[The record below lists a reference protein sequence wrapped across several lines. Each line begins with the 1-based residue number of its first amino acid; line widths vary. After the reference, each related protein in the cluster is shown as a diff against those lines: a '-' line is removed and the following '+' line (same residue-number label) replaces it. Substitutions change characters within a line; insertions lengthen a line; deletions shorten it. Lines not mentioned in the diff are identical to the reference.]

1 MRCPFCRN
9 MDDRVI
15 DSRLSKDGDLIRRR
29 RECAHCQRRFTTY
42 ERVEE
47 TLPLVIKKDGRR
59 ELFDRGKILN
69 GLQKACEKRP
79 ISVTVLEKLIER
91 IEQRLQ
97 ESGEREVLSRE
108 IGEQIMLELQSL
120 DEVAYVRFASV
131 YRSFKDVNEFM
142 SEVKELLEKG
152 QKNKKEALGAIASRR
167 IRFHMTEDERYMRL
181 ALSLARKG
189 LGTTSPNPM
198 VGAVVV
204 KGKTIVGQ
212 GIPSSRGRAPRR
224 NPGPPPGRG
233 EGSGSDALS
242 QLGAL

>member
-1 MRCPFCRN
+1 

-15 DSRLSKDGDLIRRR
+15 YSRLSKDGDLIRRR

-59 ELFDRGKILN
+59 ELFDRGKILT

-79 ISVTVLEKLIER
+79 ISVTVLEKMIER

-108 IGEQIMLELQSL
+108 IGEQIMQELQNL

-142 SEVKELLEKG
+142 NEVKELLEKG
-152 QKNKKEALGAIASRR
+152 QKNKKE
-167 IRFHMTEDERYMRL
+167 
-181 ALSLARKG
+181 
-189 LGTTSPNPM
+189 
-198 VGAVVV
+198 
-204 KGKTIVGQ
+204 
-212 GIPSSRGRAPRR
+212 
-224 NPGPPPGRG
+224 
-233 EGSGSDALS
+233 
-242 QLGAL
+242 

>member
-59 ELFDRGKILN
+59 ELFDRGKILT

-79 ISVTVLEKLIER
+79 ISVTILEKLIER

-108 IGEQIMLELQSL
+108 IGEQIMLELQNL
-120 DEVAYVRFASV
+120 DEIAYVRFASV

-142 SEVKELLEKG
+142 NEVKELLEKG
-152 QKNKKEALGAIASRR
+152 QKNKKE
-167 IRFHMTEDERYMRL
+167 
-181 ALSLARKG
+181 
-189 LGTTSPNPM
+189 
-198 VGAVVV
+198 
-204 KGKTIVGQ
+204 
-212 GIPSSRGRAPRR
+212 
-224 NPGPPPGRG
+224 
-233 EGSGSDALS
+233 
-242 QLGAL
+242 

>member
-1 MRCPFCRN
+1 LRCPFCRN

-59 ELFDRGKILN
+59 ELFDRGKILT

-108 IGEQIMLELQSL
+108 IGEQIMLELQNL

-152 QKNKKEALGAIASRR
+152 QKEKKEEKR
-167 IRFHMTEDERYMRL
+167 
-181 ALSLARKG
+181 
-189 LGTTSPNPM
+189 
-198 VGAVVV
+198 
-204 KGKTIVGQ
+204 
-212 GIPSSRGRAPRR
+212 
-224 NPGPPPGRG
+224 
-233 EGSGSDALS
+233 
-242 QLGAL
+242 

>member
-1 MRCPFCRN
+1 

-29 RECAHCQRRFTTY
+29 RECSHCQRRFTTY

-97 ESGEREVLSRE
+97 ESGEREVHSRE
-108 IGEQIMLELQSL
+108 IGEQIMQELQSL

-142 SEVKELLEKG
+142 SEVKELLGKG
-152 QKNKKEALGAIASRR
+152 QKNKKE
-167 IRFHMTEDERYMRL
+167 
-181 ALSLARKG
+181 
-189 LGTTSPNPM
+189 
-198 VGAVVV
+198 
-204 KGKTIVGQ
+204 
-212 GIPSSRGRAPRR
+212 
-224 NPGPPPGRG
+224 
-233 EGSGSDALS
+233 
-242 QLGAL
+242 